1 MGRSINHNSD
11 GKAMKEKTM
20 VAEIVGYRIV
30 SFDGVDHEGVR
41 AEVSV
46 QVGTGTVTDI
56 ELGKNGETAHVIFK
70 STNHKLVRPVK
81 GWIRVND
88 PLYEVVKAAVGTN
101 EVFEFRIETSRKPGI
116 DRKTNLADLD
126 KTSQTTARLVG
137 INGKLTSEALT
148 DPRED
153 DVYNTKKTFSAVG
166 TYNPDEKKATETKAD
181 TPTRGQSDF
190 VPQRPQASAA
200 AKSWRALAGS
210 YGDFLTFVAE
220 KGIPVAGDKEGRSG
234 RVLAAVLAK
243 DFSDVVN
250 AVVSRKHPDYSG
262 GSSDYSIGTRA
273 LGYSLIHGV
282 HPLSDVD
289 VFDAESRKAWKNA
302 LYFDLADVV
311 SMFDAIS
318 SGIDISVSLNEGT
331 EKPEP
336 TPEPTPEPEPEKAP
350 QENAD
355 DFTFPFPFGVVIG
368 DGEKSTPEDVTN
380 LANLTKDSGVKAS
393 DVTNLIR
400 ATFGVVKVAA
410 VDHENMVKFLDAYK
424 NPADFARAVS
434 ITTSE
439 WKSRLK

>member
-1 MGRSINHNSD
+1 
-11 GKAMKEKTM
+11 M

-30 SFDGVDHEGVR
+30 SFDGVDPEGVR

-46 QVGTGTVTDI
+46 QVGTGTVTNV
-56 ELGKNGETAHVIFK
+56 ELGKNGETAHISFK

-88 PLYEVVKAAVGTN
+88 PLYEVLNAAVGTN

-137 INGKLTSEALT
+137 INGKLTSEAVT

-166 TYNPDEKKATETKAD
+166 TYDPDEKKATEIKPE
-181 TPTRGQSDF
+181 TPTQGQSDF

-210 YGDFLTFVAE
+210 YGDFLSFVAE
-220 KGIPVAGDKEGRSG
+220 KGIPVAGDKEGRNG

-273 LGYSLIHGV
+273 LGYSLIRGV

-289 VFDAESRKAWKNA
+289 VFDVESRKAWKNA
-302 LYFDLADVV
+302 LYFDLADIV

-318 SGIDISVSLNEGT
+318 SGIDISVSINEGT
-331 EKPEP
+331 ENPEP
-336 TPEPTPEPEPEKAP
+336 ETKYEPETAPAPEPEPEPEKAP
-350 QENAD
+350 EENAD

-380 LANLTKDSGVKAS
+380 LANLAKDAGVKAS

-424 NPADFARAVS
+424 NPVDFALAVS